1 MIIRRGGYAA
11 LLIGWVDSERPLLFV
26 STKPFQNQSL
36 WGFDH
41 WSGELELILSFGVS
55 RTHDARQIIMCL
67 LVGVFIAG
75 LHKKK
80 HETEIRN
87 NQKVIR
93 SQILFGV
100 SLCFFHLSRDM
111 D

>member
-11 LLIGWVDSERPLLFV
+11 LLFGWVNSERPFV
-26 STKPFQNQSL
+26 ICKYKAVSKQISL
-36 WGFDH
+36 GFDH

-55 RTHDARQIIMCL
+55 PTHDARQIIMCL
-67 LVGVFIAG
+67 LVGGFIAG
-75 LHKKK
+75 PHKKHGTK
-80 HETEIRN
+80 IRN

-93 SQILFGV
+93 SQIPFGV
-100 SLCFFHLSRDM
+100 SFFMFLSLFRDM